1 MSGAPARKPAPPHS
15 SARTIDAILF
25 AAEAEFGAHGVDGG
39 RMDRIG
45 KAAGVTPQLVH
56 HYFGSKTALYTL
68 VLDRLSDRSFS
79 EIAAHDYAAMP
90 PVEGL
95 RLFLNSIF
103 DLYRRLPN
111 LARVAIDQTIHR
123 GAHVSKR
130 NRFRDQVIHLMATFR
145 SILANGEARG
155 DFVAVA
161 DPDLFYVSA
170 VTLTTSC
177 FYNPIILQTC
187 LGEDPLTAASIDR
200 WRAHSAD
207 LLLRTIVAA
216 TPGIGPA

>member
-1 MSGAPARKPAPPHS
+1 MTGALARKPVPPHS

-45 KAAGVTPQLVH
+45 RAAGVTPQLVH
-56 HYFGSKTALYTL
+56 HYFGSKTALYTV
-68 VLDRLSDRSFS
+68 VLDRLSDQSFS
-79 EIAAHDYAAMP
+79 EIVAHDYAAMS

-111 LARVAIDQTIHR
+111 LARVALDQTIHH

-130 NRFRDQVIHLMATFR
+130 NRFRDQVTQLMATLR
-145 SILANGEARG
+145 SILARGAAQG
-155 DFVAVA
+155 DFVAMA

-187 LGEDPLTAASIDR
+187 LGENPLTAASLDR
-200 WRAHSAD
+200 WRAYSAD
-207 LLLRTIVAA
+207 LLLRAVIA
-216 TPGIGPA
+216 